1 MGLEVN
7 PKCKLI
13 KLHHIKFTMTYVN
26 IKNKIYK
33 VINLQDIYV
42 LHIIYIYNIYNILY
56 IILYYI
62 YYIYIYIYIY
72 IGEQKVVGSI
82 PTQT

>member
-13 KLHHIKFTMTYVN
+13 KLHIKFTMTYVN

-62 YYIYIYIYIY
+62 CYIYIYIY

-82 PTQT
+82 QTQT